1 MTALHP
7 ESEDYVEYKDERNLP
22 IDEIIGSINGPRI
35 IEIVSGKTHNIIRT
49 EDGQIFSYGKGE
61 FGSLG
66 LGGCLFTAKPRLIS
80 KLNNK
85 KIVAVACGAHHS
97 MALSDIGDLFTWGKG
112 F

>member
-1 MTALHP
+1 MI
-7 ESEDYVEYKDERNLP
+7 EDLILQRNKARQA
-22 IDEIIGSINGPRI
+22 SITKEI

-49 EDGQIFSYGKGE
+49 EEGQIFSYGKGE

-66 LGGCLFTAKPRLIS
+66 LGGCLFTPKPRLIS

-97 MALSDIGDLFTWGKG
+97 MALSEIGDLFTWGRG